1 MSRMT
6 LITQQ
11 AMESSK
17 ILHKNTSF
25 LSRKNT
31 SRKMTAMKG
40 LKSMNTVALN
50 TIQDVTNSNLNQEL
64 AKKLKERLQRFIG
77 LSLMLFSSHIIEVA
91 TQKPKSKFQNC
102 LGATTSALRK
112 FPFIIEPSMLEDNKP
127 FIATQKMNSGAS
139 YGTLDSIEP
148 TEYGS
153 PKPNRTS
160 IVHSGSGNNND
171 EFPNDSSFGSNLS
184 NKKLDEPPNLNPQKN
199 LAFLNSFTSKN
210 TNALEMIQ
218 EEMEDRNSIND
229 LRKFT
234 DTTNRFHR
242 KLETIRESVHLIN
255 SEEVGL
261 ELVKGLNLKSAKPST
276 FLTQNEIDTIN
287 RMNESSRRSDKNSN
301 KDREEEKFDEL
312 STKSEK
318 MPENSPFS
326 LKNQHQKPSFLLFP
340 QQQKSPKI
348 PHKPDSNK
356 EIPIEREKPVY
367 YSNIGKE
374 KEKTPNHFPE
384 GIMKD
389 KGKHNEKVPLLK
401 VQSLFNERNSK
412 EESMKSEE
420 EIQPKL
426 IENSSIQQ
434 SKEMSKM
441 LLRLKN
447 KEKETQ
453 EQIETAKGSKFIII
467 FKNIYIIKLINFFF

>member
-6 LITQQ
+6 LITQA

-64 AKKLKERLQRFIG
+64 AKKLKERLQRFIV

-112 FPFIIEPSMLEDNKP
+112 FPFIIEPSMLEDIKP
-127 FIATQKMNSGAS
+127 FISAQKMNSGANVNS

-160 IVHSGSGNNND
+160 IVRSGSGNNND

-184 NKKLDEPPNLNPQKN
+184 NKKLDEPPILNPQKN
-199 LAFLNSFTSKN
+199 LAFLNSLASKN
-210 TNALEMIQ
+210 THALEMIQ

-276 FLTQNEIDTIN
+276 FLTQNEVDTIN
-287 RMNESSRRSDKNSN
+287 RMNESSRKSDKNSN

-348 PHKPDSNK
+348 PHKPGSNK
-356 EIPIEREKPVY
+356 EIPIEREKPQY

-374 KEKTPNHFPE
+374 KEKTTNHFLE
-384 GIMKD
+384 TIMKD
-389 KGKHNEKVPLLK
+389 KGKYNEKVPLLK

-412 EESMKSEE
+412 EEHMKSEE
-420 EIQPKL
+420 EIKPKL
-426 IENSSIQQ
+426 IENSSMQ
-434 SKEMSKM
+434 SKEMSKV

-447 KEKETQ
+447 KEKE
-453 EQIETAKGSKFIII
+453 EQIELAKGS
-467 FKNIYIIKLINFFF
+467 